1 MFFLKFHFYIN
12 FGIMLNSQLVRIP
25 RSGMNA
31 TMHPIRLKNDVKL
44 PKLSKL
50 LSKTPKM
57 DINLTNITELPLIT
71 RFQTPGPK
79 KTSPKA
85 PNLMQNFSFSP
96 ERQQLNL
103 EKIILQE
110 EKLFIIID
118 SFLQAKDLYK
128 TLSEYWDLSNN
139 SSL

>member
-1 MFFLKFHFYIN
+1 
-12 FGIMLNSQLVRIP
+12 
-25 RSGMNA
+25 
-31 TMHPIRLKNDVKL
+31 
-44 PKLSKL
+44 
-50 LSKTPKM
+50 M

-85 PNLMQNFSFSP
+85 PNLMHNFSFSP